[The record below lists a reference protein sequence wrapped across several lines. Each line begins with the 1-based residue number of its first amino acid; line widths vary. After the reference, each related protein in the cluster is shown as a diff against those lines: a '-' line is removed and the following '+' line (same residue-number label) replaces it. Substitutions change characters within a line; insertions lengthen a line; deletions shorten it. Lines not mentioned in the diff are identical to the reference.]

1 MLKQLQY
8 SERSFVHFCSSQL
21 LLVCTMFRNII
32 FAWYWR
38 MLAHVASMLFH
49 SRCFFATMLF
59 EIQYCFFAKMLFH
72 SQLCFFATMLFH
84 FQYSQLDEVRGLVT
98 ILCPPLC
105 SFSSHEPRC
114 PTKNI
119 VMNHIRKMHS
129 NWRSSHLSL
138 VFIQERKFVYWS
150 VCWKTFYCLLECSA
164 RFLFLGGREV

>member
-1 MLKQLQY
+1 MDNTLKQLQL

-38 MLAHVASMLFH
+38 MLGHVVSLLFH

-59 EIQYCFFAKMLFH
+59 H
-72 SQLCFFATMLFH
+72 SQ
-84 FQYSQLDEVRGLVT
+84 YSRFDEVIELVT
-98 ILCPPLC
+98 ILCSSLC

-114 PTKNI
+114 PTINI
-119 VMNHIRKMHS
+119 VRNHIRKMYS
-129 NWRSSHLSL
+129 NWRSSYLSL

-150 VCWKTFYCLLECSA
+150 VCWKTFYSLLECSA